1 MWAHDLQAQTM
12 QACAPP
18 DSVLLQ
24 RCLGW
29 CCHAGMDS
37 RDGCCTVHVLVV
49 RLALLSIFVQRYDG
63 KSFRCSTPVG
73 GGYSGRDGLEICL
86 AVNC

>member
-1 MWAHDLQAQTM
+1 MWAHDLQIQTM

-18 DSVLLQ
+18 DSILLQ

-37 RDGCCTVHVLVV
+37 RNGSCNVHVLVV
-49 RLALLSIFVQRYDG
+49 LLAPLSVLAQRYAG
-63 KSFRCSTPVG
+63 
-73 GGYSGRDGLEICL
+73 
-86 AVNC
+86 